1 MNREVIFLKGL
12 PASGKS
18 TWAKQFCIDNPNYI
32 RLNKDDIREELGN
45 PAWSKQFENIVLE
58 KQREAGKLWISM
70 NKSLIIDDTNFAKI
84 HHDFWLK
91 IASDNGYDFT
101 VKTFDADVN
110 TCVERDK
117 NREKPVG
124 EGVIR
129 GMYKR
134 YLKPS
139 ILKTDNRF
147 ILNQNPRLCE
157 CIICDIDGTLA
168 LMTGRSP
175 FDDTK
180 IHTDKLNNEVAQI
193 LRDYWMNDM
202 YIIIMSGRQD
212 KCRKETEEWL
222 DNNGIPYDSLY
233 MRETGD
239 FRPDEIIKEEIY
251 NEHIKNQYYVKFVLD
266 DRNKVV
272 DMWRK
277 LGLLCLQVYYGEF

>member
-202 YIIIMSGRQD
+202 YIIIISGRQD